1 MAENEIVESS
11 EKVEKKDQG
20 DRTSENTSRDAVIG
34 GDRQDH
40 QKIHEKASKAGHT
53 FDTFSDNDDDQSF
66 KAIQPAVDS
75 FGIDFGGYV
84 ETSKGLVTKPSVQ
97 DKGQEILEA
106 AQALK
111 PSSPDSIPL
120 GGQNYRPDQL
130 IAANMTPN
138 NSVVSDAAN
147 YSEPDTVPDKE
158 TDTKISQGLP
168 TDVHTP
174 FESGEVLRPAI
185 EAAGEVGKVV
195 TEKAIDDFMENVDG
209 PVFPYRGLEDFKLAE
224 CSKENPSAWED
235 AFAALPTLKEVGLT
249 PDHLRAVVRNELH
262 WYDFLDVGSDNESKK
277 GNPQE
282 NTLGPTQIT
291 PKGIREFNRAVP
303 EFKKFLDDKGFKVP
317 GDEQKILEDPSCVPM
332 ITAAKM
338 ASMIKIYQAHNQ
350 NHPDQPVDINPKS
363 LIYGYNADVQR
374 LNQNGRMTYESMTD
388 LEAASKQKLG
398 YNLEKVHPSSDPDVL
413 NTSKHLRRV
422 LNQLEIVR
430 KSH

>member
-1 MAENEIVESS
+1 MANEVNDGSDQVER
-11 EKVEKKDQG
+11 VNRG
-20 DRTSENTSRDAVIG
+20 DRTSENTSKDSIIG

-84 ETSKGLVTKPSVQ
+84 ETSKGLVPKPSVQ

-106 AQALK
+106 TQALK

-195 TEKAIDDFMENVDG
+195 IESGIEAGKQAFENATHPFREKIESTMKQIPEANWSSAYDAFPQFKGTGLSKQQSIEVMKAI
-209 PVFPYRGLEDFKLAE
+209 
-224 CSKENPSAWED
+224 
-235 AFAALPTLKEVGLT
+235 
-249 PDHLRAVVRNELH
+249 VRNELYN
-262 WYDFLDVGSDNESKK
+262 YDKLDEEADEAVKK
-277 GNPQE
+277 GDSPLLAKAKIKPE
-282 NTLGPTQIT
+282 NKLTLGVTQIST
-291 PKGIREFNRAVP
+291 QGIFERQAEFPKQFN
-303 EFKKFLDDKGFKVP
+303 FKGH
-317 GDEQKILEDPSCVPM
+317 EQKALLEPENAPL
-332 ITAAKM
+332 IIAATL
-338 ASMIKIYQAHNQ
+338 AHNIEMYQ
-350 NHPDQPVDINPKS
+350 RHKIAITEESLAYSYNPPDGKVLPES
-363 LIYGYNADVQR
+363 L
-374 LNQNGRMTYESMTD
+374 NGDHVRNVM
-388 LEAASKQKLG
+388 
-398 YNLEKVHPSSDPDVL
+398 
-413 NTSKHLRRV
+413 R
-422 LNQLEIVR
+422 QLKIIRGEIVPNPNER
-430 KSH
+430 